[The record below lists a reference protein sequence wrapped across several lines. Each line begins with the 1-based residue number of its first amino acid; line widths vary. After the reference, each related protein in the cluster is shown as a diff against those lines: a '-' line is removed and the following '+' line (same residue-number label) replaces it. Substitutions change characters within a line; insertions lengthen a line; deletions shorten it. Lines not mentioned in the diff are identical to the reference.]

1 MLYTE
6 RSLHLKFYFRISSL
20 VFLVFITLEFY
31 FILEYQLCVA
41 FESYALMN
49 LMQKGIIIFLP
60 PNTSMRMPTFPVAQ
74 TLLQH

>member
-1 MLYTE
+1 
-6 RSLHLKFYFRISSL
+6 
-20 VFLVFITLEFY
+20 VFITLEFY